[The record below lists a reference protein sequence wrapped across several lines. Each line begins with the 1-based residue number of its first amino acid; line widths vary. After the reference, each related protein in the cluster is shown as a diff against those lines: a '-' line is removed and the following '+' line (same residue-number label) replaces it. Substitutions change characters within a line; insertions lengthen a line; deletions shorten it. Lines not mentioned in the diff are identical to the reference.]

1 MPPPKSQP
9 PPQQQHQQHGA
20 FAEPTSTGL
29 DDRPRQPQSTSHIL
43 KTGRRG
49 NPFVKVRPG
58 ASSQG
63 SYALLTRTP
72 PFRQDTHDLFSTLVA
87 SLQLGT
93 NTRFFKSYP
102 NSFTTDDAAA
112 NLASLRFSQ
121 SNRSTDPNDPSRIV
135 TTTTTTT
142 FSMNREIA
150 KGICQHFMDARLIE
164 NAADP
169 LNPTFKERGIYS
181 ITPKGLHVLERFIT
195 KNGIHADHLV
205 RVFTTQPICMKLL
218 HLERRVADDE
228 IHITPNV
235 VHVVFRRFSG
245 GRQPNYVV
253 SSADVAKNAL
263 NPKGFVDNARPSPN
277 FDRSL
282 GVEIQDVR
290 ERNGAGASHQTSSAS
305 SAASVLVRQVFL
317 STSAI
322 DWLVDFSTCCCREEA
337 AELLAHFVR
346 YNLIALHSDRSKA
359 GDRVVEMVVRAPS
372 GEAKGVAASEGE
384 FRYGPRITYR
394 ITDEGRRIN
403 GGDPHPSSASG
414 HTGRAVPA
422 GVDVR
427 KGAKVG
433 VLESDAG
440 STHSAERDDRA
451 LAGGTSL
458 AATVESSILNR
469 QPLREIFRHDSGD
482 VAGWAKDATSSTAR
496 LRAILDEPAL
506 RSLFR
511 EFLRSHICEEN
522 LHYWIDVQE
531 FRRRF
536 ATSSSAVG
544 VHQAA
549 RKSGRA
555 GNNATGTPSAM
566 ELHQEKLVSTA
577 LLIYNTYLAPMS
589 PSELNIDHNLRGDVI
604 SYMSKAVEEVRG
616 APVPAGPLDMAEI
629 PALRA
634 TQVQALLRHY
644 ERVADHIYRCG
655 PFACPSL
662 PTFC

>member
-1 MPPPKSQP
+1 M
-9 PPQQQHQQHGA
+9 
-20 FAEPTSTGL
+20 
-29 DDRPRQPQSTSHIL
+29 
-43 KTGRRG
+43 
-49 NPFVKVRPG
+49 
-58 ASSQG
+58 
-63 SYALLTRTP
+63 
-72 PFRQDTHDLFSTLVA
+72 FSTLVA

-93 NTRFFKSYP
+93 NTRFFRSYT

-142 FSMNREIA
+142 FSMNRDIA

-218 HLERRVADDE
+218 HLERRVTDDE

-235 VHVVFRRFSG
+235 IQVVFRRFSG
-245 GRQPNYVV
+245 GRTPNYVIDP
-253 SSADVAKNAL
+253 SESTR
-263 NPKGFVDNARPSPN
+263 NPAPGKGFVESARPDPAY
-277 FDRSL
+277 DRSL
-282 GVEIQDVR
+282 GVELQDVR
-290 ERNGAGASHQTSSAS
+290 ERASGASMA
-305 SAASVLVRQVFL
+305 LVRQVFL

-346 YNLIALHSDRSKA
+346 FNLIAMHIDRSKP
-359 GDRVVEMVVRAPS
+359 GDKVVEIAVRAPP
-372 GEAKGVAASEGE
+372 GETKGTAAVEGE
-384 FRYGPRITYR
+384 FRYGPKITYR
-394 ITDEGRRIN
+394 ITEDGRRLN
-403 GGDPHPSSASG
+403 GGESGAGPPTVPVVVTGGGSNGSIKAGTGGAAATASPVPDNDSASS
-414 HTGRAVPA
+414 HS
-422 GVDVR
+422 VD
-427 KGAKVG
+427 
-433 VLESDAG
+433 
-440 STHSAERDDRA
+440 RDERA

-458 AATVESSILNR
+458 AANVESSILGR
-469 QPLREIFRHDSGD
+469 QPLREIFRHDSND
-482 VAGWAKDATSSTAR
+482 LAGWAKDATSSTAR

-511 EFLRSHICEEN
+511 DFLRSHICEEN

-531 FRRRF
+531 FKRRF

-544 VHQAA
+544 VHQV
-549 RKSGRA
+549 RRSNKA
-555 GNNATGTPSAM
+555 GGPPSAM
-566 ELHQEKLVSTA
+566 EQHQEKLVSTA

-589 PSELNIDHNLRGDVI
+589 PSELNIDHNLRADVI
-604 SYMSKAVEEVRG
+604 TYMTKAVEEVKG
-616 APVPAGPLDMAEI
+616 PAAASAATAGPLDLTEI

-644 ERVADHIYRCG
+644 ERVADHIYRC
-655 PFACPSL
+655 ASAA
-662 PTFC
+662 